1 MKILLV
7 EDDSITREI
16 LANILTA
23 HQYQVSLASDGQ
35 MALELIEQ
43 FEYDL
48 VILDIVIP
56 KIDGISLCKQ
66 LRKQGYET
74 PILLLTAKDKI
85 TEKIIG
91 LEAGADDYVTK
102 PFNLEEL
109 LARVNALLRRGK
121 YLNPQ
126 EIIWENIHFDSVNAR
141 VTYGNQLLHLTPK
154 EYWLLELFLLNP
166 KRIFSRQAIL
176 DRLWDFAESPS
187 EGTVS
192 THIKSLRQK
201 LKAVGAKDPIET
213 VYGLGY
219 RLNSPSESCHCSLPT
234 QSSALNIKD
243 DAKQKAQTITS
254 GIWEKF
260 QTQYAEQASKL
271 AQIITILSSTKSDLE
286 VQHQAEEIA
295 HKLAGALGIFGL
307 VNASQQARKLELLL
321 KQTVLD
327 AMHIQQ
333 ARELSKVIQQEISHW
348 SLDHTKWVM

>member
-7 EDDSITREI
+7 EDDSITSEI
-16 LANILTA
+16 LANLLTA
-23 HQYQVSLASDGQ
+23 HQYQVSLATDGQ
-35 MALELIEQ
+35 MALELIEE

-48 VILDIVIP
+48 VILDIIIP

-74 PILLLTAKDKI
+74 PILLLTAKDKV
-85 TEKIIG
+85 TEKISG

-109 LARVNALLRRGK
+109 LARVSALLRRRK
-121 YLNPQ
+121 YLNHQ
-126 EIIWENIHFDSVNAR
+126 EIIWENIHFDSVNSR
-141 VTYGNQLLHLTPK
+141 VTYGTQLLHLTPK

-176 DRLWDFAESPS
+176 DRLWDFSESPS

-201 LKAVGAKDPIET
+201 LKAVGAENPIET

-219 RLNSPSESCHCSLPT
+219 RLKTPSESCHCSL
-234 QSSALNIKD
+234 SSISNIKD
-243 DAKQKAQTITS
+243 DTKQKAQTITS
-254 GIWEKF
+254 GVWKKF
-260 QTQYAEQASKL
+260 QTQYTEQARKL
-271 AQIITILSSTKSDLE
+271 AQIITVLSSKKSDLE

-321 KQTVLD
+321 QQTVLD
-327 AMHIQQ
+327 TMHIQQ
-333 ARELSKVIQQEISHW
+333 AMELSKVIQQEISHW
-348 SLDHTKWVM
+348 SLD